1 MERFRGRV
9 ALVTGAGHG
18 IGAATVR
25 RLAAE
30 GASVVLAELDTAA
43 AETVA
48 AELAPDRCR
57 VVACDVTDRAQ
68 VDAAVA
74 AAEDRFGRLDLLV
87 SVAGGSHGGASIPDG
102 ATDESWQRS
111 LDLNLVG
118 PMRCI
123 RAASPLLQRNGGA
136 IVLIGSVNGLAAF
149 GDEAYSASKAGLGII
164 AKNLARELGPDRVRV
179 NVVAP
184 GTVRTRVWDDQGG
197 PDRFARLYPLGRVG
211 EPDDIAA
218 AVAFLGSDDAAWIT
232 GITLPVDGGI
242 TAGAVPPSWAG
253 DQA

>member
-1 MERFRGRV
+1 MTARYGDRV

-18 IGAATVR
+18 IGAAVVR
-25 RLAAE
+25 RLYAE
-30 GASVVLAELDTAA
+30 GASVVLGEVDMDAA
-43 AETVA
+43 AAVA
-48 AELAPDRCR
+48 AELDSDRR
-57 VVACDVTDRAQ
+57 LVVTCDVTSTDQ

-74 AAEDRFGRLDLLV
+74 ATRERFGRLDLLV
-87 SVAGGSHGGASIPDG
+87 SVAGGSTGADSIPAG

-111 LDLNLVG
+111 LELNLVG

-123 RAASPLLQRNGGA
+123 RAASPLLRRTGGA
-136 IVLIGSVNGLAAF
+136 IVLIGSVNGLSAF
-149 GDEAYSASKAGLGII
+149 GDEAYSAGKAGLGII

-197 PDRFARLYPLGRVG
+197 PDRLARQYPLGRVG

-232 GITLPVDGGI
+232 GVTLPVDGGI
-242 TAGAVPPSWAG
+242 TAGSVTF
-253 DQA
+253 